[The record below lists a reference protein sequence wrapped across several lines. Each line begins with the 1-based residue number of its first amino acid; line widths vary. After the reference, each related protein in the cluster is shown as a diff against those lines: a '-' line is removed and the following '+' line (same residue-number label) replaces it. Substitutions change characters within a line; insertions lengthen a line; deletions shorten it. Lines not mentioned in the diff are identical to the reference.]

1 MAMTA
6 DFVAQ
11 RQQLIDLCIQI
22 QQVAAPTGMEGDRA
36 RWVADWLR
44 RCGYA
49 DVVVDEFDNV
59 YACLEGEQRRP
70 AVLVSAHIDTVFPAG
85 TDLSVRYDEH
95 QRRIYGPGLGD
106 NSMGVAAMLEAAD
119 LVVAGKH
126 KEVVQDENAASYE
139 GWFRANVA

>member
-1 MAMTA
+1 MVMTA

-49 DVVVDEFDNV
+49 DVVVDELDNV

-70 AVLVSAHIDTVFPAG
+70 AVLVSAHTCLCAMTSTSG
-85 TDLSVRYDEH
+85 A
-95 QRRIYGPGLGD
+95 
-106 NSMGVAAMLEAAD
+106 SMAQG
-119 LVVAGKH
+119 
-126 KEVVQDENAASYE
+126 
-139 GWFRANVA
+139 